1 MQMQNTSAANFP
13 AMLTALY
20 TFLTTNGWTGSH
32 TPGSGT
38 ATLINSHGQTFALS
52 TQQVARTDV
61 FTGSLTD
68 QYLRMTYDREIV
80 GGTPGQSAQ
89 AIMND
94 MFGPFPNL
102 WFFTDDA
109 ATFCHVVAQCSASRY
124 SHGSF
129 GTMDNKGIHAELL
142 PYTAGT
148 FWQFWATS
156 TNITNTTGDGNPFNN
171 PSSGTHLIP
180 YLDAAN
186 NTKIGIPDG
195 LLDPTLF
202 FTDGPIIDSSLLN
215 ICDRE
220 YALTTG
226 SNNSARF
233 LDYFCCVENKTF
245 TGGVVLS
252 PLPAVSTAGT
262 NDVRAYIGDFPGV
275 ALVNMQ
281 GLSPGQTLT
290 FADEE
295 WLVFPIK
302 QTGTQEAAKF
312 GSNPLPFPN
321 SWRYGFAYKAVD

>member
-1 MQMQNTSAANFP
+1 MITQNTSASDFP
-13 AMLTALY
+13 AMLDALFA
-20 TFLTTNGWTGSH
+20 FLTSNGWTGSH
-32 TPGSGT
+32 TTGAST
-38 ATLINSHGQTFALS
+38 ATLINSHGQSFALS

-61 FTGSLTD
+61 FTGALTD

-80 GGTPGQSAQ
+80 GGTPGQSGQ

-109 ATFCHVVAQCSASRY
+109 GTFCHVVAQCSASRY

-129 GTMDNKGIHAELL
+129 GTLDNKGLHGELL

-148 FWQFWATS
+148 YWNYWATQ
-156 TNITNTTGDGNPFNN
+156 TNYSNSTGDGNPFNN
-171 PSSGTHLIP
+171 PSSGSHNIA
-180 YLDAAN
+180 YVDGSGN
-186 NTKIGIPDG
+186 SKIGIPDG
-195 LLDPTLF
+195 LLDPSLF
-202 FTDGPIIDSSLLN
+202 FTDGPIIDTSLLN
-215 ICDRE
+215 LCDRE
-220 YALTTG
+220 YSLTANTQ
-226 SNNSARF
+226 NSARL
-233 LDYFCCVENKTF
+233 LDYFCVVENKMF

-252 PLPAVSTAGT
+252 PLPAISAAGT

-295 WLVFPIK
+295 WLVFPFK
-302 QTGTQEAAKF
+302 QAGTQEAAKF

-321 SWRYGFAYKAVD
+321 SWRYGFAYKAVE